1 MGRESKGVNSG
12 NKGMVYEK
20 NKENNLITFSPV
32 DLKNNKFFG
41 NKNNKKSERKQ
52 NSALRNLTPNR
63 NKYAA
68 PT

>member
-12 NKGMVYEK
+12 KKGVVYEK

-41 NKNNKKSERKQ
+41 NKNNQK
-52 NSALRNLTPNR
+52 NG
-63 NKYAA
+63 NKEM
-68 PT
+68 